1 MGAENLHK
9 LSRGGD
15 KSLDKT
21 DRMSVLST
29 VTSVWE
35 MPGLDP
41 AMPETSGLLPGHCRL
56 DQIQV
61 SECSKQDTDSSEE
74 LEMTQ
79 VFIKRGG

>member
-1 MGAENLHK
+1 MRSRSLFPVSWGAWMGAENLHR

-21 DRMSVLST
+21 DRMSVFST

-41 AMPETSGLLPGHCRL
+41 AMPETSGLLPEHFRL
-56 DQIQV
+56 DLRMF
-61 SECSKQDTDSSEE
+61 KT
-74 LEMTQ
+74 
-79 VFIKRGG
+79 GY